1 MQIER
6 RVTSGE
12 EARNIAKQESLQFL
26 GIRWLNDIGI
36 AYYNPTPAIAKP
48 GVSFEEALEVLE
60 YETLLNYWWMFFDAL
75 AAAKYRY
82 PYKEHI
88 CDYSPGTGTVCLKSE
103 EVPRGET
110 RWVSSIAAIA
120 YGCAPDSIELTVE
133 YLANVLGIVRKVS
146 PGQDVD
152 VAMLG
157 SRILTEGMYAK
168 ACFANVSG
176 CEKIC
181 LVLNGGLAQG
191 FDPAFILSGIPPIV
205 VAEEE
210 EVWVNYLYVLLF
222 TLHVIVL
229 HNMDGTYTGTSYAL
243 TAANTRPSGITT
255 DGTYLYVVDWL
266 ADSIFLYGMDG
277 TYTGTS
283 YALTAANTDSS
294 GITTDDTYLYV
305 VDWLVM
311 RIFLYTMDGSYTGT
325 SYALTAT
332 NTGSEGIT
340 TDGTY
345 LYVVDTDTVSIFL
358 YNMDGTYTGTSYALT
373 AANVRPGGITTDGTY
388 LYVVDITEGTIFLYN
403 MDGTYTGTIYEV
415 GGDPVGV
422 TTKLREARG

>member
-6 RVTSGE
+6 RVTSEE

-146 PGQDVD
+146 PGQDKD

-157 SRILTEGMYAK
+157 SMILTEGMYAK
-168 ACFANVSG
+168 ACFANVST
-176 CEKIC
+176 CSKIC

-191 FDPAFILSGIPPIV
+191 FDPSFILSGFPPIA

-210 EVWVNYLYVLLF
+210 EVVKNYLYVLLF
-222 TLHVIVL
+222 TLHAIYL
-229 HNMDGTYTGTSYAL
+229 YNMDGTYTGTSYGL
-243 TAANTRPSGITT
+243 TAANTSPSGITT
-255 DGTYLYVVDWL
+255 DGTYLYVADWS
-266 ADSIFLYGMDG
+266 A
-277 TYTGTS
+277 
-283 YALTAANTDSS
+283 
-294 GITTDDTYLYV
+294 
-305 VDWLVM
+305 
-311 RIFLYTMDGSYTGT
+311 
-325 SYALTAT
+325 
-332 NTGSEGIT
+332 
-340 TDGTY
+340 
-345 LYVVDTDTVSIFL
+345 VSIFL

-373 AANVRPGGITTDGTY
+373 ATNTNPGGITTDGTY
-388 LYVVDITEGTIFLYN
+388 LYVADWSAVSIFLYNMDGTYTGTSYALTATNTFSAGITTDGTYLYVVDTDTASIYLYNMDGTYTGTSYALTADNTSPGGITTDGTYLYVADLSDGVAYLYN
-403 MDGTYTGTIYEV
+403 MDGTYTGTIYEFT
-415 GGDPVGV
+415 GDPVGV
-422 TTKLREARG
+422 TTKLSGVRG